1 MSAALAVV
9 EEDLELE
16 EPAASAPV
24 YDFDEEFQSKI
35 VALALRD
42 PTFTARTEGLLR
54 PDYLTSAGDAALLD
68 IINGHYAK
76 FKVPPDKAGLG
87 VLLKEAIVA
96 KKIRGDLVEDVK
108 DAVRR
113 AYGAD
118 LSGAAFVLEKVSE
131 FARERAVENAMIE
144 AVGLLEKRKFADI
157 EKAMRAALLVG
168 AADDSG
174 DYDYFEQ
181 IEGRTETRVALAA
194 GTAAFEGITTGCEE
208 LDNVLYHRGWG
219 KKELSLLMAPAK
231 GGKSM
236 GLGEFAVSASLSPKK
251 HNVLYVTLEV
261 AAKIIADRMD
271 ANVSDT
277 AIKLLKDHPHSVK
290 GAIDKARAR
299 GGILKIREYPT
310 GTFKPS
316 QLRRLLENYRAKGI
330 VFDLVV
336 VDYADIMAPEF
347 RTDND
352 IANFRSIYVDLRA
365 IAGEY
370 NVALLTATQTN
381 REGAKKTTSSMT
393 DVAEDFNKIRI
404 ADIVISI
411 NATQEERDS
420 GEARLF
426 FAASRNTEDG
436 FTLRIQQD
444 RSKMKFLK
452 RVLGRE

>member
-1 MSAALAVV
+1 MSAAVALV
-9 EEDLELE
+9 EEDDIEVE
-16 EPAASAPV
+16 AAPGTT
-24 YDFDEEFQSKI
+24 YEFDADFQSKI

-42 PTFTARTEGLLR
+42 PMFTARTEGLLK
-54 PDYLTSAGDAALLD
+54 PDYLVNAGDAALLD
-68 IINGHYAK
+68 LVNQHYAK
-76 FKVPPDKAGLG
+76 FKTPPDKAALG
-87 VLLKEAIVA
+87 VLLKEAITA
-96 KKIRGDLVEDVK
+96 KKIRGDLVDDVK
-108 DAVRR
+108 DAVRN
-113 AYGAD
+113 AYAAD
-118 LSGAAFVLEKVSE
+118 ISGAEFVIERVAE
-131 FARERAVENAMIE
+131 FARERAVEAAMIE
-144 AVGLLEKRKFADI
+144 SVGLLEKRKFGDI
-157 EKAMRAALLVG
+157 ERAMRHALLVG
-168 AADDSG
+168 SSEDAG
-174 DYDYFEQ
+174 DYDYFAQ
-181 IEGRTETRVALAA
+181 IEGRTETRVSISA
-194 GTAAFEGITTGCEE
+194 GAAAFDGITTGVEE

-219 KKELSLLMAPAK
+219 RKELSLLMAPAK

-236 GLGEFAVSASLSPKK
+236 AMVDFAQSAALSPKK

-261 AAKIIADRMD
+261 AAKIIADRLD
-271 ANVSDT
+271 ANIANV
-277 AIKLLKDHPHSVK
+277 AIKELKNSPHGVRAEVERAK
-290 GAIDKARAR
+290 AR

-330 VFDLVV
+330 IFDLVV

-370 NVALLTATQTN
+370 GCALLTATQTN
-381 REGAKKTTSSMT
+381 REGAKKVTSSMT

-444 RSKMKFLK
+444 RAKMKFIK
-452 RVLGRE
+452 KVLGRE